1 MSQNNIAEPQGLVTA
16 SCLMDELGV
25 KPGFVLQAEEHR
37 NDRSTSTAGLNSFVI
52 VKTH

>member
-1 MSQNNIAEPQGLVTA
+1 
-16 SCLMDELGV
+16 MDELGV
-25 KPGFVLQAEEHR
+25 KLGLALQAEEHH